1 MGSIVRGGL
10 SRLHGSALGTAL
22 VAAFVMSACAPG
34 SRSKLEG
41 PAPFDPYHTGEH
53 LQTTATQSADTSDW
67 QHMHAGR
74 VEDLIAGRFA
84 GVEVVRMAN
93 GSSEIHIRGINTI
106 IGNTEPL
113 YVIDGMEIS
122 AGPGGALMGL
132 NPQDIARI
140 DVLKDAGATAIY
152 GIRGAN
158 GVILIT
164 TKRAR

>member
-10 SRLHGSALGTAL
+10 SRLHGSALGTVL
-22 VAAFVMSACAPG
+22 VASFVMSACAPG
-34 SRSKLEG
+34 RGPQG

-53 LQTTATQSADTSDW
+53 LETMATQSADTADW

-74 VEDLIAGRFA
+74 VEELIAGRFA

-113 YVIDGMEIS
+113 YVIDGLEVS

-132 NPQDIARI
+132 NPSDIARI